1 MSNDLHMPCNESA
14 MFDDDSSDWLHKND
28 AYMRKVS
35 TSSGLHGQDSFVT
48 NSSYS
53 EKKRQRDCSEETR
66 QRHRERYSLM
76 PDGQRHARLQKNRD
90 YKISTR
96 ETRSVSSKDDI
107 LAVTISLPCTPIIH
121 AEPSATRRTGIVG
134 MLIMIFPD
142 ILLHL
147 PGEPHTN
154 SNEDADPSGIFE
166 PTEQDVVFA
175 CKIADF

>member
-53 EKKRQRDCSEETR
+53 EKKRQRDCSKETR

-107 LAVTISLPCTPIIH
+107 VAATISLPCTPIIH
-121 AEPSATRRTGIVG
+121 AEPSANRRTGIVG
-134 MLIMIFPD
+134 PLV
-142 ILLHL
+142 
-147 PGEPHTN
+147 HTL
-154 SNEDADPSGIFE
+154 
-166 PTEQDVVFA
+166 
-175 CKIADF
+175 